1 MRTQRIYRCPSK
13 TCRTGGSSPS
23 PALRTLSIERLSCR
37 SKRLPRPRSVLDVDY
52 GDDYY
57 QKIDIFLPTN
67 EGLPTQLEDC
77 FDALAWA
84 YRNIEQHGG
93 SPDRIFVGGHSS
105 GAHLAALMGLR
116 KDYAAARSRPV
127 DVVKGCFP
135 LSGPHNLH
143 FDEVEPGSR
152 REKLLGDFLARPGD
166 DRQASPIDHVAGNQ
180 TPFFVAY
187 GSKDVP
193 AIIADNER
201 LVSLLRDQTGTV
213 ETYVLE
219 GIHALPDQRI
229 VWRPEQRLGS
239 QGSRVDGEQNLAF
252 AGGLTETPS
261 PWSRPRHVHYNKG

>member
-1 MRTQRIYRCPSK
+1 MSFEDMPDRGQLTEPGAQDFVDRAVKLSK
-13 TCRTGGSSPS
+13 Q
-23 PALRTLSIERLSCR
+23 TLATT
-37 SKRLPRPRSVLDVDY
+37 RSVLDVDY
-52 GDDYY
+52 GEDYY

-116 KDYAAARSRPV
+116 KDFAAARSRPV

-180 TPFFVAY
+180 TPADHATVDSRSRRSANTRGVTV
-187 GSKDVP
+187 GSIRTVTT
-193 AIIADNER
+193 
-201 LVSLLRDQTGTV
+201 RDS
-213 ETYVLE
+213 
-219 GIHALPDQRI
+219 HHH
-229 VWRPEQRLGS
+229 
-239 QGSRVDGEQNLAF
+239 RV
-252 AGGLTETPS
+252 PS
-261 PWSRPRHVHYNKG
+261 PCTEYHRALAGQRAALGFRAAPAT

>member
-1 MRTQRIYRCPSK
+1 MSFEDMPDRGQLTEPGAQDFVDRAVKLSK
-13 TCRTGGSSPS
+13 Q
-23 PALRTLSIERLSCR
+23 TLATT
-37 SKRLPRPRSVLDVDY
+37 RSVLDVDY
-52 GDDYY
+52 GEDYY

-219 GIHALPDQRI
+219 GFTHFQTNESFGDPNNAWVLKVRE
-229 VWRPEQRLGS
+229 WMAS
-239 QGSRVDGEQNLAF
+239 K
-252 AGGLTETPS
+252 T
-261 PWSRPRHVHYNKG
+261 